1 MTLDAELGDVKT
13 RFLDMPIVNIGNAV
27 NLFNALKSSL
37 SKHDLDFSKSV
48 AFMSDTTN
56 VMKGARSG
64 VQKLI
69 RNEHPNIYD
78 VGCICHL
85 ADLTVKAGMQTLPVN
100 IDQLFIDVFYYFQHS
115 SKQKQN
121 FVDHW
126 NSLFTDEPQVI
137 LKHCTTRWLSLLRC
151 VGRYITQLEGLKSYF
166 VSCDEQTSKVI
177 SISDRLAN
185 PLTKPLLL
193 FLSHILLSMDRF
205 NRVFQKSTENTTSQL
220 YTEMSRLTRLYASN
234 FLQRSTITSV
244 GDDLR
249 KLSLGNDVQLP
260 DENLGIGTDTWTYLS
275 EFQEEYDLKPFFNAV
290 RGFYTATLKKMLHK
304 FPFGDSLLKDLSVL
318 QPDKTS
324 TFSDVVLIKFAK
336 RFSQLGLADAHSL
349 DCLREEFLDF
359 CLSSSDLPTIQK
371 YKAADKTEKN
381 CVGDFWCKVSKLPTV
396 DGKPRFETLC
406 KLMFGLLTIPCS
418 NADSERGFSMLRK
431 IHTDQRSNL
440 EQSTIISL
448 MTMKFNCDS
457 CCYDTTLN
465 EELLKK
471 SKRAT
476 ALHLL

>member
-1 MTLDAELGDVKT
+1 
-13 RFLDMPIVNIGNAV
+13 MPIVNIGNAV
-27 NLFNALKSSL
+27 NLFDALKSSL
-37 SKHDLDFSKSV
+37 SKHGLDFSKSV

-85 ADLTVKAGMQTLPVN
+85 ADLTVKAGMKALPVD
-100 IDQLFIDVFYYFQHS
+100 IDKLFIDVFYYFQHS
-115 SKQKQN
+115 SKRKQD

-126 NSLFTDEPQVI
+126 NSLFTDEPTAI

-151 VGRYITQLEGLKSYF
+151 VSRQLEGLKSYF
-166 VSCDEQTSKVI
+166 LSCNEQSSKVV
-177 SISDRLAN
+177 SISDRLSN
-185 PLTKPLLL
+185 PLTKPLLH
-193 FLSHILLSMDRF
+193 FLSYILLSMDRF
-205 NRVFQKSTENTTSQL
+205 NRVFQKSTEYTTSQL
-220 YTEMSRLTRLYASN
+220 YTEMSRLTRLYAAN
-234 FLQRSTITSV
+234 LLQRNAITSEIQ
-244 GDDLR
+244 
-249 KLSLGNDVQLP
+249 KLKLDIGCQLP
-260 DENLGIGTDTWTYLS
+260 DENLGVGTDTWTCLS
-275 EFQEEYDLKPFFNAV
+275 ELQEEYDLKPFFTAV
-290 RGFYTATLKKMLHK
+290 REFYTATLKKMLQK
-304 FPFGDSLLKDLSVL
+304 FPFGDSLLKNLSAL

-324 TFSDVVLIKFAK
+324 TFSDDVLLGLAK
-336 RFSQLGLADAHSL
+336 RFSQLGLADANSL

-359 CLSSSDLPTIQK
+359 CLSPSDLPTIQK
-371 YKAADKTEKN
+371 YKAADKTEKI
-381 CVGDFWCKVSKLPTV
+381 CVGDFWNRVSKLPTV
-396 DGKPRFETLC
+396 DGKPRFGTLC

-457 CCYDTTLN
+457 CCYDATLD
-465 EELLKK
+465 EELLKQ

-476 ALHLL
+476 VLHLNK